1 MFHNLSLRWKVILL
15 PCFAA
20 VGFLL
25 LLAVNFVLG
34 RREEKQL
41 GLIEAGFVPSLEL
54 SRDLEDT
61 LTALQRQLQDAV
73 AAQDAEALTGASA
86 LRDRFLKRL
95 EDEKDNPVIDREDR
109 EKLVRAFQEYWEL
122 SSGVSRRM
130 ISAKAGEDLTQ
141 NLTAM
146 TAQFNQIT
154 ETLKGRTRH
163 DREAVQAAFAGARA
177 SQHWRWGAMSGIA
190 LVCLVLS
197 IGVALLV
204 TRAVSVPL
212 HAMTFHLEQ
221 MVQGGGDL
229 TRRIPVSSRD
239 EIGHMAVLFNRFV
252 ERLAEIIGD
261 VRTRASAVTGSSSH
275 VVAVS
280 GQVLS
285 ASGQVSAS
293 AQVVSQGTS
302 EQAASVEETTSSL
315 EEMSA
320 SITQNA
326 ENSRQMEHMALQG
339 AKDAEESAASVKETM
354 LAMQAIAEKVSIVE
368 EIAYQTNLLALN
380 AAIEAA
386 RAGEHGRGFAV
397 VATEVRKL
405 AERSQTAAKEIGG
418 LAGSCVRLAER
429 SEALL
434 EQLVPAIR
442 KTTDLV
448 QEVAAASAE
457 QSSGVAQINR
467 ALGQVDHVTQRNASS
482 AEELSSTAEEM
493 ASQADA
499 MRRQAEA
506 VLKQAESLHRL
517 MAFFR
522 IGGSAEGPAPAA
534 APADPAPVASDP
546 WESVAGASEAAAFA
560 PFLAA
565 RGNGGAH
572 GGVHGGGS
580 NGGGAGDGDYRRTWE
595 S

>member
-1 MFHNLSLRWKVILL
+1 MFKNLTLRWKVILL

-25 LLAVNFVLG
+25 LLTVNFVLG

-41 GLIEAGFVPSLEL
+41 GLIESGFVPSLEL
-54 SRDLEDT
+54 SRDLEDM

-73 AAQDAEALTGASA
+73 AAQDAEALTAAESV
-86 LRDRFLKRL
+86 RDRFLKRL
-95 EDEKDNPVIDREDR
+95 EDEKDNPVIDRDDR
-109 EKLVRAFQEYWEL
+109 EKLVRSFQEYWGL
-122 SSGVSRRM
+122 ANTVSRRM
-130 ISAKAGEDLTQ
+130 ISARAGEDLTQ

-154 ETLKGRTRH
+154 ETLKARTRH
-163 DREAVQAAFAGARA
+163 DREAVQAAFGAARA

-190 LVCLVLS
+190 LLCLVVS
-197 IGVALLV
+197 IAVALLV
-204 TRAVSVPL
+204 TRAVGAPL
-212 HAMTFHLEQ
+212 SAMTFHLEQ

-229 TRRIPVSSRD
+229 TRRIPVASRD
-239 EIGHMAVLFNRFV
+239 EIGQMATHFNRFV

-261 VRTRASAVTGSSSH
+261 VRSRASAVTGASSH

-315 EEMSA
+315 EQMSA

-326 ENSRQMEHMALQG
+326 ENSRQMEQMALQG
-339 AKDAEESAASVKETM
+339 AKDAEQSAASVKETM
-354 LAMQAIAEKVSIVE
+354 LAMQEIAEKVSIVE

-405 AERSQTAAKEIGG
+405 AERSQAAAKEIGG

-434 EQLVPAIR
+434 EKLVPSIR

-522 IGGSAEGPAPAA
+522 IGGGADAPAA
-534 APADPAPVASDP
+534 GAEAAVPAPEPPDP
-546 WESVAGASEAAAFA
+546 WETVAEASEAAAFA

-565 RGNGGAH
+565 RSNGGNGG
-572 GGVHGGGS
+572 S
-580 NGGGAGDGDYRRTWE
+580 DGDFRRTWE

>member
-1 MFHNLSLRWKVILL
+1 MLKNLTLRWKVILL

-25 LLAVNFVLG
+25 LLTVNFVLG

-41 GLIEAGFVPSLEL
+41 GLIESGFVPSLEL

-73 AAQDAEALTGASA
+73 AAQDADALSAAGA

-95 EDEKDNPVIDREDR
+95 DDEKDNPVIDRDDR
-109 EKLVRAFQEYWEL
+109 EKLVRAFQDYWTL
-122 SSGVSRRM
+122 ASAVSARM

-141 NLTAM
+141 SLTSM

-190 LVCLVLS
+190 LLCLVASL
-197 IGVALLV
+197 GVALVV
-204 TRAVSVPL
+204 TRAVAAPL
-212 HAMTFHLEQ
+212 SAMTFHLEQ

-239 EIGHMAVLFNRFV
+239 EIGHMAALFNRFV

-261 VRTRASAVTGSSSH
+261 VRNRASAVTGSSSH

-302 EQAASVEETTSSL
+302 EQAASVEQTTSSL
-315 EEMSA
+315 EQMSA

-326 ENSRQMEHMALQG
+326 ENSRQMEQMALQG
-339 AKDAEESAASVKETM
+339 ARDAEESAASVKETM

-386 RAGEHGRGFAV
+386 RAGDHGRGFAV

-405 AERSQTAAKEIGG
+405 AERSQAAAKEIGG

-429 SEALL
+429 SESLL
-434 EQLVPAIR
+434 EKLVPSIR

-506 VLKQAESLHRL
+506 VLKQAESLHHL

-522 IGGSAEGPAPAA
+522 IGSTDAPAA
-534 APADPAPVASDP
+534 AVEAPAPAPEASDP
-546 WESVAGASEAAAFA
+546 WEAVAEASEAAAFA

-565 RGNGGAH
+565 RSSGSGA
-572 GGVHGGGS
+572 
-580 NGGGAGDGDYRRTWE
+580 ADGDFRRSWE

>member
-1 MFHNLSLRWKVILL
+1 MLKNLTLRWKVILL

-34 RREEKQL
+34 RGEEKQL
-41 GLIEAGFVPSLEL
+41 GLIESGFVPSLEL

-73 AAQDAEALTGASA
+73 AAQDAEALTAAGA

-95 EDEKDNPVIDREDR
+95 EDEKDNPVIDRDER
-109 EKLVRAFQEYWEL
+109 EKLVRAFQDYWSL
-122 SSGVSRRM
+122 ASSVSSRM

-154 ETLKGRTRH
+154 ETLRGRTRH

-190 LVCLVLS
+190 LLCLVASL
-197 IGVALLV
+197 GVALLV
-204 TRAVSVPL
+204 TRAVAAPL
-212 HAMTFHLEQ
+212 SAMTFHLEQ

-229 TRRIPVSSRD
+229 TRRIPITSRD
-239 EIGHMAVLFNRFV
+239 EIGQMATLFNRFV
-252 ERLAEIIGD
+252 ERLADIIGD
-261 VRTRASAVTGSSSH
+261 VRSRASAVTGSSSH

-315 EEMSA
+315 EQMSA

-326 ENSRQMEHMALQG
+326 ENSRQMESMALQG

-354 LAMQAIAEKVSIVE
+354 LAMQEIAEKVSIVE

-405 AERSQTAAKEIGG
+405 AERSQAAAKEIGG
-418 LAGSCVRLAER
+418 LAASSVKVAER
-429 SEALL
+429 SRQLL
-434 EQLVPAIR
+434 GELVPAIR
-442 KTTDLV
+442 KTSDLV
-448 QEVAAASAE
+448 QEVAAASLE

-467 ALGQVDHVTQRNASS
+467 ALGHVDQITQRNASS

-499 MRRQAEA
+499 MRQQAEA
-506 VLKQAESLHRL
+506 VLRQAEGLHRVV
-517 MAFFR
+517 AFFR
-522 IGGSAEGPAPAA
+522 TDASAAPLAVAPAA
-534 APADPAPVASDP
+534 AAEPAGPAAQTEPAPRTDDPGPMAVPAS
-546 WESVAGASEAAAFA
+546 VMAFA
-560 PFLAA
+560 PA
-565 RGNGGAH
+565 RRPARAGGAPEREF
-572 GGVHGGGS
+572 
-580 NGGGAGDGDYRRTWE
+580 RRF
-595 S
+595 